1 MNEFVEE
8 FTFPPAEDRKMNLM
22 KKLENNLL

>member
-8 FTFPPAEDRKMNLM
+8 FTFPPAEDRKVNLV
-22 KKLENNLL
+22 KKSENNFL